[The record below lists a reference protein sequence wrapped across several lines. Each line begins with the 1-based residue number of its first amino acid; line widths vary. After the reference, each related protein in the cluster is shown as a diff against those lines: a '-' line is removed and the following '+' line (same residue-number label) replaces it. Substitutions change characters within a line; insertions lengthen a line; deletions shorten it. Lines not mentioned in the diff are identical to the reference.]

1 MERVNIDTSNRG
13 SQKEIEMAKTVA
25 DALWEMLVSSGVKR
39 CYGIVGDALNP
50 MIDALRR
57 NGSVDFV
64 HVRNEEFGA
73 FAAVAEACLT
83 GQPVASAAPQ
93 DQGPSI

>member
-1 MERVNIDTSNRG
+1 LE
-13 SQKEIEMAKTVA
+13 
-25 DALWEMLVSSGVKR
+25 LLVSAGVRR

-50 MIDALRR
+50 VMDALRR

-64 HVRNEEFGA
+64 HVRNEEWGV

-83 GQPVASAAPQ
+83 GQPVAVCGRP
-93 DQGPSI
+93 GPVWST